1 MGYALKTGLALL
13 VAVAMAQAPAMA
25 GGHSR
30 DRDYG
35 QHGYERQRS
44 DRDVSRHEM
53 RRRAVD
59 GNYRS
64 YLHRDPNYRYAPP
77 RVVRRPAYGP
87 VYRSNASWARGAR
100 YYGNGYAPTY
110 VVEDYRVYG
119 LRAPPR
125 DHYWRRSQVGDFL
138 LVAAATGIITDLI
151 LHH

>member
-1 MGYALKTGLALL
+1 MGYALKIGFGLL

-25 GGHSR
+25 KGHSR
-30 DRDYG
+30 DRDHG
-35 QHGYERQRS
+35 SHGYERQRA
-44 DRDVSRHEM
+44 DRDVGRYEL

-64 YLHRDPNYRYAPP
+64 YLHKDPNYRPATP
-77 RVVRRPAYGP
+77 RVVRRAVYHPAYHAHPG
-87 VYRSNASWARGAR
+87 WARGAH
-100 YYGNGYAPTY
+100 YYREGYAPTY
-110 VVEDYRVYG
+110 VVQDYRVYG

-151 LHH
+151 LKR